1 VRLGRFYADKRLV
14 DDGNI
19 LILLKMLELEITSAQ
34 SVFEDTMVEYTGTS
48 PHFPEVEEG
57 ARVPLYEVLEYNG
70 ELIVKLIEEG
80 Q

>member
-19 LILLKMLELEITSAQ
+19 LTILQMLELEITSAQ
-34 SVFEDTMVEYTGTS
+34 SVFDGYMVEYTGTS
-48 PHFPEVEEG
+48 PHFPEIEKG